1 MPSMKTDM
9 ALRRC
14 LQLVFTA
21 TLIVASGALIS
32 CTPPK
37 SLQQSRSCAH
47 TQRFRL
53 DTSIS
58 SSLTNP
64 EHSFEDKV
72 QVFLRFSPLIGGPP
86 IPLHVEVILAEDDAD
101 KPKDIKSKEEGNTIY
116 IRKTNNLASM
126 SFLNTYQQIH
136 RLDFLPEN
144 PTDPSTVI
152 RLTSLQ
158 SVPGKLRHRYYSQKI
173 TASSDSK
180 QDGKG
185 ITVLIPVG
193 SIPYLKEIG
202 STSSNIIST
211 ALEFTNERRDNEYG
225 DLRILLGKNCL
236 SFALDL
242 LIELNNVHGIQR
254 VDSWNKID
262 FGE

>member
-1 MPSMKTDM
+1 MKMDK
-9 ALRRC
+9 ALRLC
-14 LQLVFTA
+14 LQLVFAA
-21 TLIVASGALIS
+21 TLIVASGAFCAPLNS
-32 CTPPK
+32 F
-37 SLQQSRSCAH
+37 QESRRCAH
-47 TQRFRL
+47 THCRL

-58 SSLTNP
+58 SSLATNH
-64 EHSFEDKV
+64 EHSLEDKV

-101 KPKDIKSKEEGNTIY
+101 KRKDNIKSKEEGSTIY
-116 IRKTNNLASM
+116 IRKTNNLASAAV
-126 SFLNTYQQIH
+126 LNTYQQLH

-144 PTDPSTVI
+144 PTEPSTVI
-152 RLTSLQ
+152 RLASLQ

-180 QDGKG
+180 QDGRG
-185 ITVLIPVG
+185 ITVLLPVG
-193 SIPYLKEIG
+193 SIHSSKESG
-202 STSSNIIST
+202 ESSSNIIST
-211 ALEFTNERRDNEYG
+211 AMEFTNERRDNEYD

-236 SFALDL
+236 SFAIDL
-242 LIELNNVHGIQR
+242 LLELNNVYGIQR

>member
-1 MPSMKTDM
+1 M

-21 TLIVASGALIS
+21 ALIVASRALLC
-32 CTPPK
+32 CTPLNSFPE
-37 SLQQSRSCAH
+37 SRSCAH
-47 TQRFRL
+47 KYCRL

-58 SSLTNP
+58 SSLTYH
-64 EHSFEDKV
+64 EQTTHDDKV

-101 KPKDIKSKEEGNTIY
+101 KRKNIKSKEEGSTIY

-126 SFLNTYQQIH
+126 AFLNTYQQLH

-152 RLTSLQ
+152 RLASLQ
-158 SVPGKLRHRYYSQKI
+158 SVPGKLRHRCSQTI
-173 TASSDSK
+173 TPSSDSK
-180 QDGKG
+180 QDGRG
-185 ITVLIPVG
+185 ISVLLPVG
-193 SIPYLKEIG
+193 SIPCSKEIG
-202 STSSNIIST
+202 ATSSNIIST
-211 ALEFTNERRDNEYG
+211 ALEFTNERRDNEYD

-242 LIELNNVHGIQR
+242 LLELNNVHGIQR